1 MYRRERR
8 PRRSG
13 RRKAEVRY
21 DVRTN
26 LPIEVK
32 FVRRNA
38 GDGVPYAGEC
48 YLLQSRTTLPDMPEF
63 MASKPFWKS
72 V

>member
-8 PRRSG
+8 PRRSD
-13 RRKAEVRY
+13 RRKAVGRY
-21 DVRTN
+21 DMRTN

-38 GDGVPYAGEC
+38 GDGVPYGTFKEVNYYENC
-48 YLLQSRTTLPDMPEF
+48 FNCHQR
-63 MASKPFWKS
+63 
-72 V
+72 